1 MARME
6 EFCEVQ
12 EIEKIINN
20 WSMATGFSAVAE
32 EKGGKTVCKSEN
44 TQSSYIKQTEF
55 HVVITLADGTEI
67 GKINGGQPDTGTESA
82 ARSRQEVDA
91 AATLLGS
98 VVNGYV
104 RSCQAVNVNYNMLD
118 RVHENIEAAIS
129 QIEEVNE
136 ISKEIGQFGKRQNIL
151 ALNASIEAARA
162 GEAGRGFAV
171 VAEEI
176 RKLADDS
183 AKAAG
188 EISNNVGLIT
198 ARTNQSV
205 ASAHEAGAMVA
216 SQSEAVEQVVNVFS
230 NMQECMKKLVEG
242 LNAIVESTERADEE
256 KSHTVQAISQISTS
270 IEETTGS
277 VITVRDSV
285 ERLMENVEGLTETA
299 DSLGK
304 NMQELKTEI
313 SVFKI

>member
-67 GKINGGQPDTGTESA
+67 GKISGGQPDTGTESA

-104 RSCQAVNVNYNMLD
+104 CSCQAVNVNHNMLD

-162 GEAGRGFAV
+162 GDTGKGFAV
-171 VAEEI
+171 VATEVQS
-176 RKLADDS
+176 LAGSMSS
-183 AKAAG
+183 ASLK
-188 EISNNVGLIT
+188 
-198 ARTNQSV
+198 
-205 ASAHEAGAMVA
+205 
-216 SQSEAVEQVVNVFS
+216 
-230 NMQECMKKLVEG
+230 
-242 LNAIVESTERADEE
+242 IVEALDRLTKTINAFNGE
-256 KSHTVQAISQISTS
+256 K
-270 IEETTGS
+270 
-277 VITVRDSV
+277 
-285 ERLMENVEGLTETA
+285 
-299 DSLGK
+299 
-304 NMQELKTEI
+304 
-313 SVFKI
+313 

>member
-44 TQSSYIKQTEF
+44 TQSSYLKQTEF

-104 RSCQAVNVNYNMLD
+104 RSCQAVNVNHILS
-118 RVHENIEAAIS
+118 IS
-129 QIEEVNE
+129 SQTNL
-136 ISKEIGQFGKRQNIL
+136 L

-162 GEAGRGFAV
+162 GDTGKGFAV
-171 VAEEI
+171 VATEVQS
-176 RKLADDS
+176 LAGSMSS
-183 AKAAG
+183 ASLK
-188 EISNNVGLIT
+188 
-198 ARTNQSV
+198 
-205 ASAHEAGAMVA
+205 
-216 SQSEAVEQVVNVFS
+216 
-230 NMQECMKKLVEG
+230 
-242 LNAIVESTERADEE
+242 IVEALDRLTKTINAFNGE
-256 KSHTVQAISQISTS
+256 K
-270 IEETTGS
+270 
-277 VITVRDSV
+277 
-285 ERLMENVEGLTETA
+285 
-299 DSLGK
+299 
-304 NMQELKTEI
+304 
-313 SVFKI
+313 